1 MQQLD
6 MKVIDEILERH
17 NNDKSMIIAIM
28 QDVQEVYRYLPQEAL
43 EHIAAK
49 TGMSESDL
57 FGVATF
63 YGNFSLDA
71 KGKYVLKVCR
81 GTACHV
87 RKSADVLQALQE
99 ATGLSEKKSISD
111 DGLFTIEIVSCL
123 GACGLSPVV
132 MVNDTVHATMTPDK
146 AKDLVADLRE
156 EAREDET
163 KTRIAF
169 RVPRPAAGLH
179 GGARSGKA
187 ENPRLLRH
195 RLRRRRQP
203 ERVSGAEGP
212 HGRAGRGLRG
222 FAQ

>member
-49 TGMSESDL
+49 IGMSESDL

-132 MVNDTVHATMTPDK
+132 MVNDTVHATMTPEK

-156 EAREDET
+156 EA
-163 KTRIAF
+163 
-169 RVPRPAAGLH
+169 
-179 GGARSGKA
+179 
-187 ENPRLLRH
+187 
-195 RLRRRRQP
+195 
-203 ERVSGAEGP
+203 
-212 HGRAGRGLRG
+212 
-222 FAQ
+222 

>member
-57 FGVATF
+57 YGVATF

-81 GTACHV
+81 GTACDV

-132 MVNDTVHATMTPDK
+132 MVNDTVHAAMTPDK

-156 EAREDET
+156 EA
-163 KTRIAF
+163 
-169 RVPRPAAGLH
+169 
-179 GGARSGKA
+179 
-187 ENPRLLRH
+187 
-195 RLRRRRQP
+195 
-203 ERVSGAEGP
+203 
-212 HGRAGRGLRG
+212 
-222 FAQ
+222 